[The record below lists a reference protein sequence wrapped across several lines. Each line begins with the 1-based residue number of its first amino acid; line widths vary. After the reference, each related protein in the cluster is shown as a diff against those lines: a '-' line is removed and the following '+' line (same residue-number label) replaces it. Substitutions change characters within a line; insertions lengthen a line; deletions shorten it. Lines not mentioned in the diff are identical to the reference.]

1 MRCPYC
7 DTDDSRVVDSRTVD
21 DGIRRR
27 RECLGCSA
35 RYTTYERVEL
45 AALLVVKRDGRREPF
60 SHEKLLAGL
69 RRACEKRPLEASTV
83 EALAAAVEHEVS
95 ARNTAEVPSTLIG
108 ELVMERLK
116 RLDQIAYVRFAS
128 VYRHFTDLD
137 SLREVLDELDST
149 CLHTAPDNPLTLIA
163 GESGGH
169 QESTRIVPLHRA
181 RRRKR
186 RAR

>member
-1 MRCPYC
+1 MHCPYC
-7 DTDDSRVVDSRTVD
+7 STDDSRVVDSRTVE
-21 DGIRRR
+21 DGVRRR
-27 RECLGCSA
+27 RECLGCNA
-35 RYTTYERVEL
+35 RFTTYERVEMVP
-45 AALLVVKRDGRREPF
+45 LLVVKRDGRREPF

-83 EALAAAVEHEVS
+83 EALGAEVEREVYARS
-95 ARNTAEVPSTLIG
+95 AAEVPSTVIG
-108 ELVMERLK
+108 ELIMERLK
-116 RLDQIAYVRFAS
+116 GLDQIAYVRFAS

-137 SLREVLDELDST
+137 SLREVLDELDRAR
-149 CLHTAPDNPLTLIA
+149 LLAAPDNPLALIS

-169 QESTRIVPLHRA
+169 MDSTRIVPLHRA